1 MVSERLQDFLTGFCA
16 NEEDLDETVLAVR
29 AAPGSELA
37 TWLRPELRAAIDGQ
51 EISPDEAQ
59 YLMSR
64 GFASSQDV
72 AAWLNELYEK
82 LFGR

>member
-29 AAPGSELA
+29 AAPDSELV

-51 EISPDEAQ
+51 EISPAEAQ

-64 GFASSQDV
+64 GFASAEDV
-72 AAWLNELYEK
+72 AAWLNELYEA